1 MPFQIKYSVKYKKRE
16 QKFFKQHKDLV
27 VRYAKTL
34 ELLEVNPFHPSL
46 RLHKLTGKLDAL
58 HSISL
63 NMQYRITLE
72 FYIEDEEI
80 IPVNIGTHE
89 DVY

>member
-1 MPFQIKYSVKYKKRE
+1 MPFQIKYTVKYKKRE
-16 QKFFKQHKDLV
+16 QKFFQQHKDLLG
-27 VRYAKTL
+27 RYAKIL

-46 RLHKLTGKLDAL
+46 RLHKLKGRLNEL

-72 FYIEDEEI
+72 FYIENEEI